1 MRTQMFTQQ
10 NGDRPSVA
18 NIAILLT
25 DGVSNVNAFDTI
37 PEAEKVRADNIHI
50 YGIGIGLADTKE
62 LSQIASLP
70 ISENM
75 FVVKTFDELSVLKE
89 KVFEQFCPGGF
100 EQTSRAIVTRPPIT
114 VAPTARGGCANAES
128 DIIFILDSST
138 SVSAP
143 NFKKMLDFIVDFV
156 SAADIDSGSV
166 RIGAVLYSTDVEIQF
181 HLNKYSTKQEVID
194 AVREIPY
201 VYGSTNTY
209 GGLNVMRTQ
218 MFTQQNG
225 DRPSVANIAILL
237 TDGVSNVNAFDTI
250 PEAEKV
256 RADNIHIYGI
266 GIGLADTKEL
276 SQIASLPIS
285 ENMFVVKTFDE
296 LSVLKEKVFEQFCPG
311 GFEQTSRA
319 IVTRPPI
326 TVAPTA
332 RDSGNVRIGAV
343 LYSTDV
349 EIQFHLNE
357 HSTKQEV
364 IDAVR
369 EIPYVYGSTNTYG
382 GLNVMRTQ
390 MFTQQNGDRPSVAN
404 IAILLTDGVSNVNA
418 FDTIPE
424 AEKVRADNIHIYGI
438 GIGLADTKEL
448 SQIASPPISENMFVV
463 KTFDELSVLKEKV
476 FEQFCPGRYE
486 HV

>member
-50 YGIGIGLADTKE
+50 YGI
-62 LSQIASLP
+62 
-70 ISENM
+70 
-75 FVVKTFDELSVLKE
+75 
-89 KVFEQFCPGGF
+89 
-100 EQTSRAIVTRPPIT
+100 
-114 VAPTARGGCANAES
+114 
-128 DIIFILDSST
+128 
-138 SVSAP
+138 
-143 NFKKMLDFIVDFV
+143 
-156 SAADIDSGSV
+156 DSGNV

-181 HLNKYSTKQEVID
+181 HLNEYSTKQEVID

-237 TDGVSNVNAFDTI
+237 TVGVSNVNAFDTI

-276 SQIASLPIS
+276 S
-285 ENMFVVKTFDE
+285 K
-296 LSVLKEKVFEQFCPG
+296 
-311 GFEQTSRA
+311 
-319 IVTRPPI
+319 
-326 TVAPTA
+326 
-332 RDSGNVRIGAV
+332 
-343 LYSTDV
+343 
-349 EIQFHLNE
+349 
-357 HSTKQEV
+357 
-364 IDAVR
+364 
-369 EIPYVYGSTNTYG
+369 
-382 GLNVMRTQ
+382 
-390 MFTQQNGDRPSVAN
+390 
-404 IAILLTDGVSNVNA
+404 
-418 FDTIPE
+418 
-424 AEKVRADNIHIYGI
+424 
-438 GIGLADTKEL
+438 
-448 SQIASPPISENMFVV
+448 IASPPISENMFVV

-476 FEQFCPGRYE
+476 FEQFYPGRYE